1 MNRYNA
7 YGPWLKKTFGST
19 VYKVT
24 VDGGFTCP
32 NRDGTVAW
40 GGCTYCSNDSF
51 RPEGAGSDKSIQQQ
65 IANGIEY
72 LTGRFLARKFLVYWQ
87 NFTNTYAPAS
97 ELEHKFSA
105 ALSADSRIVGMTIG
119 TRPDCVEDE
128 KLQML
133 SRFSANYYVCLEFGL
148 ESTND
153 STLRT
158 INRGHDYACLV
169 DAVER
174 TRSMGFPVC
183 AHVIMGFPG
192 EPREQLL
199 ATAGELNRLGVGFVK
214 LHHLHVSR
222 GTRLAKEYAR
232 QPFHLFEFE
241 EWVEFVVDFLER
253 LHPSIVMQ
261 RLYGWAPD
269 DHLVA
274 PKWRKTKAEVNLAIS
289 RELLRRD
296 TWQGRQIGWGLETL
310 TSAIGQPLQDGE
322 EDRRAG
328 KNQA

>member
-19 VYKVT
+19 VYKVA

-32 NRDGTVAW
+32 NRDGRVAW

-72 LTGRFLARKFLVYWQ
+72 LTGRFLATKFLVYWQ
-87 NFTNTYAPAS
+87 NFTNTYAPS
-97 ELEHKFSA
+97 KELEHKFRA

-128 KLQML
+128 KLEML
-133 SRFSANYYVCLEFGL
+133 TQFAADYYVCLEFGL

-153 STLRT
+153 STLLA
-158 INRGHDYACLV
+158 INRGHDYSCFV
-169 DAVER
+169 DAVQR
-174 TRSMGFPVC
+174 TRLMGFPVC

-192 EPREQLL
+192 EAREQLL
-199 ATAGELNRLGVGFVK
+199 ATAGELSRIGVNFVK

-241 EWVEFVVDFLER
+241 EWVEFVVDFLEH
-253 LHPSIVMQ
+253 LHPSIVLQ

-269 DHLVA
+269 EHLIA
-274 PKWRKTKAEVNLAIS
+274 PKWRKTKAEVNLAIN

-296 TWQGRQIGWGLETL
+296 TWQGKELGWALETAQS
-310 TSAIGQPLQDGE
+310 TFA
-322 EDRRAG
+322 
-328 KNQA
+328 